1 MQVNS
6 ATSAKL
12 APVQAFEQVTQQ
24 ADTAKPAAAASDTV
38 TISEEA
44 QARLAA
50 ESDPQTSDDRV
61 ATTMNTGLEPPP
73 PPPPVGKQ
81 EN

>member
-1 MQVNS
+1 MEVNS
-6 ATSAKL
+6 TTAAPLKL
-12 APVQAFEQVTQQ
+12 AAASAPITQQ
-24 ADTAKPAAAASDTV
+24 AETAKPAQALSDTV
-38 TISEEA
+38 TISQEA

-50 ESDPQTSDDRV
+50 ESDPEPTDGGV

-81 EN
+81 DN